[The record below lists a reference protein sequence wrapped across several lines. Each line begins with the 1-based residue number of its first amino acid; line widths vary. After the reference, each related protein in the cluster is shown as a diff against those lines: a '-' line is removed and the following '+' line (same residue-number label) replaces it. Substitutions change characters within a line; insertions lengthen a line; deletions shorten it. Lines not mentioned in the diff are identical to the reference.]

1 MSEWRAAINRKA
13 LARLDKALPAI
24 FPRVVLIHA
33 LTRPPRFTPPLPRL
47 AVDSYWRAHPVPIGS
62 PARSLAAAARRPDGA
77 GGFIPAGRRRIA
89 SRMPMITIRRA
100 NRRERVC
107 GQPACCGAA

>member
-33 LTRPPRFTPPLPRL
+33 LARRFTPPLPRL
-47 AVDSYWRAHPVPIGS
+47 AVSTERRLGTNAKRNPIW
-62 PARSLAAAARRPDGA
+62 PDRRQHGKSH
-77 GGFIPAGRRRIA
+77 RRDRLH
-89 SRMPMITIRRA
+89 
-100 NRRERVC
+100 
-107 GQPACCGAA
+107 G